1 MEEVY
6 RDFFASH
13 LCTFDVLEDADMAAY
28 SRGMRGTYIIIKVND
43 WTPHSVIPWAD
54 FNLRNRGKA
63 THLVVMTPEGKV
75 EEYDFEGLMGLMYG
89 VKKFDGATV
98 ARARQLIQERIGAE

>member
-1 MEEVY
+1 
-6 RDFFASH
+6 
-13 LCTFDVLEDADMAAY
+13 
-28 SRGMRGTYIIIKVND
+28 
-43 WTPHSVIPWAD
+43 
-54 FNLRNRGKA
+54 
-63 THLVVMTPEGKV
+63 MTPEGKV